1 MAKLVTEIVSVLAS
15 KTKVAIKNTVY
26 YGKVE
31 LVPPKLSDIPA
42 IKDGFS
48 NLISAA
54 KNGRILDLSVR
65 EVWLNT
71 LVGIEVVCWF
81 FVGECIGKRHII
93 GYKV

>member
-1 MAKLVTEIVSVLAS
+1 MAKLATEIVSVLAS
-15 KTKVAIKNTVY
+15 KAKVAIKNTVY

-31 LVPPKLSDIPA
+31 LVPPKVSDIPA

-54 KNGRILDLSVR
+54 KNRRILDLSVR

-71 LVGIEVVCWF
+71 LVGIEVICWF